1 MAYQKLQTS
10 RGAAVTPSDTLNIP
24 SVSTQNGRGNNGCVL
39 YVATGGDLKVLTSG
53 GDEVSFAGFPDGSF
67 LPVYFFLFCFWS
79 HGGFYIHMLYINGYS
94 QKGPL

>member
-10 RGAAVTPSDTLNIP
+10 RGAAVTPSETLNIP

-67 LPVYFFLFCFWS
+67 LPVNVVRVFATGTSATGIIALW
-79 HGGFYIHMLYINGYS
+79 
-94 QKGPL
+94 